1 MSLSKAVLSPS
12 FTGAFPCRQPL
23 AGPRNPWQPLY
34 VAAEAECSLQPG
46 KGSICYSHRNY
57 FGGWGRLSWPSCFLS
72 SDQGEWGTNRTPT
85 FSLILKLQWP
95 KKKKKKIKKKAGS
108 IESKQSVG
116 TNSFVAGK
124 ETKKPKHIC
133 AYASLTIFLLLSRST
148 PTDISNPN
156 YLGMAP
162 FSQQPS
168 ATCQLKQ
175 TPSSE
180 QAPSLWNYEQQ
191 SKENTSLMGQ
201 SHSSSTSPS
210 LSPLSPKPS
219 LQPTASRSICNW
231 SQEYQWVFE
240 FCTEAGSSLLSFCTV
255 TVSLSV

>member
-1 MSLSKAVLSPS
+1 M
-12 FTGAFPCRQPL
+12 
-23 AGPRNPWQPLY
+23 
-34 VAAEAECSLQPG
+34 
-46 KGSICYSHRNY
+46 
-57 FGGWGRLSWPSCFLS
+57 
-72 SDQGEWGTNRTPT
+72 
-85 FSLILKLQWP
+85 
-95 KKKKKKIKKKAGS
+95 
-108 IESKQSVG
+108 G

-240 FCTEAGSSLLSFCTV
+240 FCTEAGLLSPVILHSHCFIICLE
-255 TVSLSV
+255 SSRCSISFIYFISRMRKISEGHKYRHCILKEN